1 MSKKSIISLQDSDR
15 ELWDKVKKQGYIWV
29 KTESGFITKDEM
41 SNYASFTSV
50 WYKVFPSQRTYGKTW
65 ALTKEELEK

>member
-1 MSKKSIISLQDSDR
+1 MSKKSIISIQDSDK
-15 ELWDKVKKQGYIWV
+15 ELWEKVRKQGYIWV

-50 WYKVFPSQRTYGKTW
+50 WYKVFPSQKTYGIKW